1 MLYRL
6 VLWRMVDL
14 KSKVSIYLILIV
26 YNTSY
31 ERRITMLTP
40 DTLRK
45 GSKTELIRYAKKNII
60 KELKE
65 LRRQKNILKM
75 LLSKNLKRMKELYY

>member
-1 MLYRL
+1 
-6 VLWRMVDL
+6 
-14 KSKVSIYLILIV
+14 
-26 YNTSY
+26 
-31 ERRITMLTP
+31 MLTP